1 MKIQL
6 TQNQA
11 IVILLIMLIIG
22 QAALIITIMTARY
35 AYKLN
40 KQIETL
46 QEQVQRYQQEN
57 KELQQATVPQELQ
70 SQPLQIKGL
79 GTAIGQ
85 YTLTFYCPCHKCVG
99 KKTII
104 RTASG
109 TKPIHL
115 RTIAVDK
122 NKIPLGSIV
131 YIEGHGIFIAED
143 TGSAIKGNRIDI
155 FVKDHNEALSRG
167 KQKANVYLLKRGY

>member
-1 MKIQL
+1 MRIQL

-22 QAALIITIMTARY
+22 QAALIITIVTARY

-46 QEQVQRYQQEN
+46 QQQVQRYQQEN
-57 KELQQATVPQELQ
+57 KELQAVP
-70 SQPLQIKGL
+70 QIKGL

-99 KKTII
+99 KKTVI

>member
-1 MKIQL
+1 MRIQL

-22 QAALIITIMTARY
+22 QAALIITIVTARY

-57 KELQQATVPQELQ
+57 KELQATAPQV
-70 SQPLQIKGL
+70 KGL

-99 KKTII
+99 KKTVI